1 MSMITK
7 LTNYG
12 IDDTL
17 KHSIDLL
24 LEAIAAKNKKRKNQ
38 LMFQVVGEI
47 DTLYRLLSFEMEEDK
62 HEEDNNN
69 DWGHR

>member
-7 LTNYG
+7 LTDYG

-24 LEAIAAKNKKRKNQ
+24 SEAIAANNKERKNQ

-47 DTLYRLLSFEMEEDK
+47 DTLYRLLSFEVEEGKD
-62 HEEDNNN
+62 EEDNNN
-69 DWGHR
+69 D

>member
-7 LTNYG
+7 LTDYG

-24 LEAIAAKNKKRKNQ
+24 SEAIAAKNKERKNQ

-47 DTLYRLLSFEMEEDK
+47 DTLYRLLSFEDEEDQV
-62 HEEDNNN
+62 EDEKTADN
-69 DWGHR
+69 D

>member
-24 LEAIAAKNKKRKNQ
+24 SKAIAAKNKERKNQ

-47 DTLYRLLSFEMEEDK
+47 DTLYRLLSFEVEEDK

-69 DWGHR
+69 N

>member
-17 KHSIDLL
+17 KHSIGLL
-24 LEAIAAKNKKRKNQ
+24 SEAIAAKNKERKNQ
-38 LMFQVVGEI
+38 LMFQVVGEL
-47 DTLYRLLSFEMEEDK
+47 DTLYRLLSFETEEDK
-62 HEEDNNN
+62 HEENNNN
-69 DWGHR
+69 D

>member
-7 LTNYG
+7 LTSYG

-17 KHSIDLL
+17 KHSVDLL
-24 LEAIAAKNKKRKNQ
+24 SEAIAAKNKERKNQ
-38 LMFQVVGEI
+38 LMFQVVGEL
-47 DTLYRLLSFEMEEDK
+47 DTLYRLLSFETEEDQ

-69 DWGHR
+69 D

>member
-1 MSMITK
+1 MNMITK

-17 KHSIDLL
+17 KHSVDLL
-24 LEAIAAKNKKRKNQ
+24 SEAIASKNKERKNQ

-47 DTLYRLLSFEMEEDK
+47 DTLYRLLCFEVEGDQIEYDT
-62 HEEDNNN
+62 
-69 DWGHR
+69 

>member
-7 LTNYG
+7 LTDYG

-24 LEAIAAKNKKRKNQ
+24 SEAIAAKNKERKIN
-38 LMFQVVGEI
+38 LCF
-47 DTLYRLLSFEMEEDK
+47 K
-62 HEEDNNN
+62 
-69 DWGHR
+69 

>member
-7 LTNYG
+7 LTSYG

-17 KHSIDLL
+17 KHSVDLL
-24 LEAIAAKNKKRKNQ
+24 SEAIAAKNKERKNQ
-38 LMFQVVGEI
+38 LMFQIVGEL
-47 DTLYRLLSFEMEEDK
+47 DTLYRLLSFETEEDQ

-69 DWGHR
+69 D

>member
-7 LTNYG
+7 LTDYG

-17 KHSIDLL
+17 KHSVDLL
-24 LEAIAAKNKKRKNQ
+24 SEAIAAKNKERKNQ

-47 DTLYRLLSFEMEEDK
+47 DTLYRLLSFEVEGEQIE
-62 HEEDNNN
+62 HEKTADN
-69 DWGHR
+69 D

>member
-1 MSMITK
+1 MNMITK
-7 LTNYG
+7 LTDYG

-17 KHSIDLL
+17 KHSVDLL
-24 LEAIAAKNKKRKNQ
+24 SEAINAKNKERKNQ

-69 DWGHR
+69 D

>member
-7 LTNYG
+7 LTSYG

-24 LEAIAAKNKKRKNQ
+24 SEAIAAKNKERKNQ
-38 LMFQVVGEI
+38 LMFQVIGEI
-47 DTLYRLLSFEMEEDK
+47 DTLYRVLSFEVEEDK
-62 HEEDNNN
+62 HEENNNN
-69 DWGHR
+69 D

>member
-7 LTNYG
+7 LTDYG

-17 KHSIDLL
+17 KHSINLL
-24 LEAIAAKNKKRKNQ
+24 SEAIDAKNKERKNQ
-38 LMFQVVGEI
+38 LMFQVMGEI

-62 HEEDNNN
+62 HEEDNTN
-69 DWGHR
+69 D

>member
-1 MSMITK
+1 MITK
-7 LTNYG
+7 LTDYG

-17 KHSIDLL
+17 KHSIELL
-24 LEAIAAKNKKRKNQ
+24 SEAIAAKNKERKNQ

-47 DTLYRLLSFEMEEDK
+47 DTLYRLLSFEVEEDK

-69 DWGHR
+69 D

>member
-1 MSMITK
+1 MSIITK

-12 IDDTL
+12 IEDTL
-17 KHSIDLL
+17 KHSVDLL
-24 LEAIAAKNKKRKNQ
+24 SEAISANNKERKNQ

-47 DTLYRLLSFEMEEDK
+47 DTLYRLLSFKVEEDE

-69 DWGHR
+69 D

>member
-17 KHSIDLL
+17 KHSVDLL
-24 LEAIAAKNKKRKNQ
+24 SEAIAAKNKERKNQ
-38 LMFQVVGEI
+38 LMFQVVGEL
-47 DTLYRLLSFEMEEDK
+47 DTLYRLLSFEVEEDK

-69 DWGHR
+69 D

>member
-7 LTNYG
+7 LTSYG

-17 KHSIDLL
+17 KHSVDLL
-24 LEAIAAKNKKRKNQ
+24 SEAIAAKNKERKNQ
-38 LMFQVVGEI
+38 LMFQVVGEL
-47 DTLYRLLSFEMEEDK
+47 DTLYRLLSFEVEEDK

-69 DWGHR
+69 D

>member
-24 LEAIAAKNKKRKNQ
+24 SEAISAKNKERKNQ
-38 LMFQVVGEI
+38 LMFQVVGEL
-47 DTLYRLLSFEMEEDK
+47 DTLYRLVSFETEEDK

-69 DWGHR
+69 D

>member
-7 LTNYG
+7 LTSYG

-17 KHSIDLL
+17 KHSVDLL
-24 LEAIAAKNKKRKNQ
+24 SEAITAKNKERKNQ
-38 LMFQVVGEI
+38 LMFQVVGEL
-47 DTLYRLLSFEMEEDK
+47 DTLYRLLSFEVEEDK

-69 DWGHR
+69 D

>member
-1 MSMITK
+1 MSMIIK
-7 LTNYG
+7 LTDYG

-24 LEAIAAKNKKRKNQ
+24 SEAIAAKNKERKNQ

-47 DTLYRLLSFEMEEDK
+47 DTLYRLLSFEVEEDK

-69 DWGHR
+69 D

>member
-7 LTNYG
+7 LTSYG

-17 KHSIDLL
+17 KHSVDLL
-24 LEAIAAKNKKRKNQ
+24 SEAIAAKNKERKNQ
-38 LMFQVVGEI
+38 LMFQVVGEL
-47 DTLYRLLSFEMEEDK
+47 DTLYRLLSFEMEEDQ

-69 DWGHR
+69 D

>member
-1 MSMITK
+1 MITK

-17 KHSIDLL
+17 KHSVDLL
-24 LEAIAAKNKKRKNQ
+24 SEAIATKNKERKNQ
-38 LMFQVVGEI
+38 LMYQVVGEI
-47 DTLYRLLSFEMEEDK
+47 DTLYRLLSFEEEDDN

-69 DWGHR
+69 D

>member
-7 LTNYG
+7 LTSYG

-17 KHSIDLL
+17 KHSVDLL
-24 LEAIAAKNKKRKNQ
+24 SDAIAAKSKERKNQ
-38 LMFQVVGEI
+38 LMYQVVGEI
-47 DTLYRLLSFEMEEDK
+47 DTLYRLLSFDTEEDK

-69 DWGHR
+69 D